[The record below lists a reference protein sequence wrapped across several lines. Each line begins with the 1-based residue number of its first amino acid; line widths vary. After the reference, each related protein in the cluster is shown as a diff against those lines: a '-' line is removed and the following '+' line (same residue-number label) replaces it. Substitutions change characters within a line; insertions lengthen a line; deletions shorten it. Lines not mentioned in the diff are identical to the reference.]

1 VSRLDAVR
9 DDLVQLT
16 VRDKNWSPA
25 LAEAQCH
32 GPEVDLE
39 LTELSTPLFTLDL
52 GDLEHNITTMR
63 DWVARQGASL
73 APHGKTTMCPA
84 LWKWQLGQGSW
95 AITVAN
101 EAQLRV
107 ARDAG
112 VPRVVVANEFLSP
125 QGLAWLA
132 QQLDA
137 DPGFE
142 VITWVDSIEGVRQMT
157 EALSAA
163 GARRRLSVCLEV
175 GHPKARAGVRDHDD
189 ALAIA
194 RAVIESPRLQL
205 QGVAGYEGSVP
216 GQGDERIAGV
226 RAFLTAMGD
235 LVAEI
240 SPLVE
245 TDEMVITAGGSA
257 LFDLVV
263 EVLGPIA
270 AGTPN
275 SRLLLRSGAYL
286 VHDDGT
292 YRQSTPSATRTG
304 PVFTAAAHVWARVIS
319 NPEPDLVLLDVGKR
333 DIPYDAG
340 LPIVQK
346 VFRAGELVDAPAT
359 EVFNTN
365 DQHAYVRLA
374 EPGSLAVGEI
384 VRLGL
389 SHPCTM
395 FDKWRSALL
404 IEGEPPRVRGAIP
417 TFF

>member
-1 VSRLDAVR
+1 MSRLDAVR
-9 DDLVQLT
+9 DHLIQLD
-16 VRDKNWSPA
+16 VRDKNWSAA
-25 LAEAQCH
+25 LDRAQRQ
-32 GPEVDLE
+32 GPEVDLA
-39 LTELSTPLFTLDL
+39 LTDLSTPVFTLDL
-52 GDLEHNITTMR
+52 ADLEHNVTTMR
-63 DWVARQGASL
+63 DWVAEHDASL

-84 LWKWQLGQGSW
+84 LWRWQVDQGSW

-101 EAQLRV
+101 PAQLRV

-112 VPRVVVANEFLSP
+112 MARVIVANEFLSP
-125 QGLAWLA
+125 QGLSWLA
-132 QQLDA
+132 GELDA
-137 DPGFE
+137 DDGFE
-142 VITWVDSIEGVRQMT
+142 VITWVDSIEGVRLMT

-163 GARRRLSVCLEV
+163 GARRQLPVCLEV

-205 QGVAGYEGSVP
+205 RGIAGYEGSVP
-216 GQGDERIAGV
+216 GEGDQRIAGV
-226 RAFLTAMGD
+226 RDFLTAMGD

-245 TDEMVITAGGSA
+245 AEEMVITAGGSA

-275 SRLLLRSGAYL
+275 SRLLLRSGAYV

-292 YRQSTPSATRTG
+292 YRQSTPSATRSG
-304 PVFTAAAHVWARVIS
+304 PVFKAAAHVWARVIS

-340 LPIVQK
+340 LPVVQK
-346 VFRAGELVDAPAT
+346 VVRDGALADAPAT
-359 EVFNTN
+359 DIFDTN
-365 DQHAYVRLA
+365 DQHAYVRLV

-404 IEGEPPRVRGAIP
+404 VEGEPPRVRGAIP